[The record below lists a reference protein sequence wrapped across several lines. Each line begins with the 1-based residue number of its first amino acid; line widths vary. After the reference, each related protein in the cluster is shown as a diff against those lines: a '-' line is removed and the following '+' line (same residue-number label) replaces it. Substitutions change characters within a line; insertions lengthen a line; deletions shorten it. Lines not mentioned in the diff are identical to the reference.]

1 MPFLNLGWPEI
12 AFILIIGFILLGPDR
27 ITKTAKDLGLWLAKL
42 KKNATFREVV
52 KTTDEIRNYPR
63 KIMNDVRFEDNIFF
77 EDPAIEDD
85 KLRDHPMRMRGSDRP
100 KPGSPSENDTPAS
113 DDSKDQL

>member
-27 ITKTAKDLGLWLAKL
+27 ITKTAQDLGEWLGKL

-63 KIMNDVRFEDNIFF
+63 KIMDEVRFEDIVLYD
-77 EDPAIEDD
+77 DPSIYDD
-85 KLRDHPMRMRGSDRP
+85 RMRDHPMRMSGSERLKTEAPPEDETA
-100 KPGSPSENDTPAS
+100 SE
-113 DDSKDQL
+113 DSKNQA

>member
-1 MPFLNLGWPEI
+1 MPFLNLGWSEI

-27 ITKTAKDLGLWLAKL
+27 ITKTAKDLGLCLGKL

-63 KIMNDVRFEDNIFF
+63 KIMDDVRFEDTILF
-77 EDPAIEDD
+77 EDPAVYDD
-85 KLRDHPMRMRGSDRP
+85 KMREHPMRMSGSERP
-100 KPGSPSENDTPAS
+100 KPESELESGSEADEETKN
-113 DDSKDQL
+113 QV